1 MPPSR
6 RNYGDR
12 RWVVMTDGDGS
23 FTGNTFRDYLEDAGI
38 AQILWPSNSADVAP
52 QENVWAEGDK
62 LIESFVFENDKW
74 RKGARESV
82 GNLRDWDKV
91 VHKLFRRIPASTY
104 QGLAAGFQDRLRTLI
119 KRKGQRLRK

>member
-1 MPPSR
+1 M
-6 RNYGDR
+6 
-12 RWVVMTDGDGS
+12 
-23 FTGNTFRDYLEDAGI
+23 DAGI

-74 RKGARESV
+74 RKGVRENV

-91 VHKLFRRIPASTY
+91 VHKLFRRIPASTFH
-104 QGLAAGFQDRLRTLI
+104 GLAAGFQDRLRTLI